1 MSEPQL
7 IEYKESWRDEYLKWI
22 CGFANAQGGVLYIG
36 KRDDGSVCGVAD
48 SKKLMEDIPNKVRD
62 ALGLIVDVDLITE
75 NGLDVIK
82 ITVEEN
88 PYPVN
93 YKGEYHYRT
102 GSTKQ
107 LLQGSALTNFL
118 LRKTGKNWDSVPLE
132 NVSVEDLD
140 KESFDIFHR
149 EAIRSGR
156 MSKDDL
162 KLSNQDLLEKLNL
175 LDGTLLKRA
184 AILLFHRNPEKWIT
198 GSFVKIGFFETDADL
213 RYQDEVHGSLMIQAD
228 RVIDL
233 LYTKYL
239 TAEISYDNIT
249 RIEHYP
255 FPKDAVRE
263 AVFNALIHQDFSVGV
278 PVQISVYKDKLY
290 ISNDCVFPAS
300 WTADTLMQKHRSLP
314 HNPDIAN
321 TFFRAG
327 FIESC
332 GRGIEKICNLCKEYG
347 IAEPEYT
354 VHPNDIMM
362 MFKVNDNEGIKEKN
376 KSSKI
381 GPKNKKWP
389 EKWPEK
395 AEQIINAVS
404 EDNKITIAKLEEIL
418 DIGHTTVKKIISEM
432 QAEGY
437 IRRVGADKG
446 GHWEIV

>member
-1 MSEPQL
+1 MSESQL

-62 ALGLIVDVDLITE
+62 VLGLIVDVDLMNE

-118 LRKTGKNWDSVPLE
+118 LRKTGKNWDSIPLE
-132 NVSVEDLD
+132 NITVEDLD

-162 KLSNQDLLEKLNL
+162 KLSNLELLEKLNL
-175 LDGTLLKRA
+175 LDGTMLKRA
-184 AILLFHRNPEKWIT
+184 AVLLFHRNPEKWIT
-198 GSFVKIGFFETDADL
+198 GAFVKIGFFENDADL

-239 TAEISYDNIT
+239 TAEISYDKYLFKSACT
-249 RIEHYP
+249 RIN
-255 FPKDAVRE
+255 FT
-263 AVFNALIHQDFSVGV
+263 SVMIAFFLPIGRL
-278 PVQISVYKDKLY
+278 KL
-290 ISNDCVFPAS
+290 
-300 WTADTLMQKHRSLP
+300 
-314 HNPDIAN
+314 
-321 TFFRAG
+321 
-327 FIESC
+327 
-332 GRGIEKICNLCKEYG
+332 
-347 IAEPEYT
+347 
-354 VHPNDIMM
+354 
-362 MFKVNDNEGIKEKN
+362 
-376 KSSKI
+376 
-381 GPKNKKWP
+381 
-389 EKWPEK
+389 
-395 AEQIINAVS
+395 
-404 EDNKITIAKLEEIL
+404 
-418 DIGHTTVKKIISEM
+418 
-432 QAEGY
+432 
-437 IRRVGADKG
+437 
-446 GHWEIV
+446 

>member
-1 MSEPQL
+1 MSESQL

-175 LDGTLLKRA
+175 LDGTMLKRA
-184 AILLFHRNPEKWIT
+184 AVLLFHRNPEKWIT

-213 RYQDEVHGSLMIQAD
+213 RYQDEVH
-228 RVIDL
+228 VL
-233 LYTKYL
+233 L
-239 TAEISYDNIT
+239 
-249 RIEHYP
+249 
-255 FPKDAVRE
+255 
-263 AVFNALIHQDFSVGV
+263 
-278 PVQISVYKDKLY
+278 
-290 ISNDCVFPAS
+290 
-300 WTADTLMQKHRSLP
+300 
-314 HNPDIAN
+314 
-321 TFFRAG
+321 
-327 FIESC
+327 
-332 GRGIEKICNLCKEYG
+332 
-347 IAEPEYT
+347 
-354 VHPNDIMM
+354 
-362 MFKVNDNEGIKEKN
+362 
-376 KSSKI
+376 
-381 GPKNKKWP
+381 
-389 EKWPEK
+389 
-395 AEQIINAVS
+395 
-404 EDNKITIAKLEEIL
+404 
-418 DIGHTTVKKIISEM
+418 
-432 QAEGY
+432 
-437 IRRVGADKG
+437 
-446 GHWEIV
+446 